1 MFFIDKYQDEIYKIF
16 QSSTLDNIMKN
27 IDQYKCLTEK
37 YLEKPTL
44 KGFKNY
50 INLVNTSEINF
61 SNFQHLLFYGPEG
74 CGKEY
79 IVNNIIQQ
87 IYGKENSKLND
98 VEYTIT
104 EYSNKK
110 TKVLIK
116 QSNSHIIIQ
125 PNNNGFDK
133 YLVQS
138 IIQEYAKGEFLDI
151 YEKKKLFKIIVIDKI
166 DNLSYYAQASL
177 RRTMEKYANKCK
189 FIFISN
195 QLSKTIEPL
204 RSRCIP
210 IRVKLPNKYNQLKF
224 LLTVCM
230 KENINLDKENI
241 SYILK
246 NSDNDVNK
254 ILWFLQNIKYN
265 IDDNTKFDDVL
276 DDLVTYLLK
285 SFHTKSFHTKSLDKK
300 KLSIAIRKARDSIYI
315 LYISNLKYNYI
326 IRSFMKKLLNKIPPE
341 LKYKII
347 EESSIVSKNIQ
358 NGSRNIIH
366 IELYILKIIKILS
379 TL

>member
-27 IDQYKCLTEK
+27 INQYKCLTDK
-37 YLEKPTL
+37 YLENPTFED
-44 KGFKNY
+44 FKKY
-50 INLVNTSEINF
+50 IKLVNTNEINF

-79 IVNNIIQQ
+79 IVNNIIEQ

-177 RRTMEKYANKCK
+177 RRTMEKYADKCK

-246 NSDNDVNK
+246 NSDNNVNK

-265 IDDNTKFDDVL
+265 IDDNTKCDDTL
-276 DDLVTYLLK
+276 DDLISYLLK
-285 SFHTKSFHTKSLDKK
+285 SFYKNKKLDKK
-300 KLSIAIRKARDSIYI
+300 KLSIAIRKARDIIYI

-326 IRSFMKKLLNKIPPE
+326 IRSFMKKLLDKISPD

-347 EESSIVSKNIQ
+347 EESSNVSKNIQ